1 MPSFDGDQAA
11 GLRRLL
17 DREQLRVITFAAG
30 SPGVGKSVLIA
41 NLAVLIARLG
51 KRVLILD
58 ENSRRNM
65 ASCFGFHT
73 RGDLQNVVDS
83 EKSLSEI
90 LLSVAANIRVLPIA
104 RSMKKLRKF
113 THEQQSAFL
122 SCISRLE
129 AFADIVLID
138 ASPDHDLGFSP
149 VGLAAHETVV
159 VISKTGASITDAY
172 SLIKK
177 VSLGYSLRNFRIL
190 VNKVSGLEEA
200 ATIYRNLEHVT
211 RARAIAELNFSG
223 YVPLDA
229 HFQQAA
235 RFGQTIAEMFPE
247 ATATHNCREIAEE
260 MLNWPVYANGCD
272 RLEKFGQQLL
282 HLSQY
287 VEPLAIYA

>member
-17 DREQLRVITFAAG
+17 DREQLRVITFSAG

-51 KRVLILD
+51 KWVLILD

-65 ASCFGFHT
+65 ASCFGFPT
-73 RGDLQNVVDS
+73 RGDLQHVVDS

-90 LLSVAANIRVLPIA
+90 LLNVATNIRVLPIA
-104 RSMKKLRKF
+104 RSMKKLRKW
-113 THEQQSAFL
+113 TNEQQRAFL
-122 SCISRLE
+122 SCISELE
-129 AFADIVLID
+129 AFADIVLVD

-149 VGLAAHETVV
+149 IALAAHETVI

-172 SLIKK
+172 ALIKK
-177 VSLGYSLRNFRIL
+177 VSLGYSHRNFRIL

-200 ATIYRNLEHVT
+200 TTIYRNLEQVT
-211 RARAIAELNFSG
+211 RSRAIAELNFSG

-229 HFQQAA
+229 HFQKAA
-235 RFGQTIAEMFPE
+235 HFGQPVAEMFPE
-247 ATATHNCREIAEE
+247 AMATRTCREIAEN
-260 MLNWPVYANGCD
+260 MLDWPVYTNGNN
-272 RLEKFGQQLL
+272 RFEKFGQQLL
-282 HLSQY
+282 HLSRY
-287 VEPLAIYA
+287 VDPVAIYA

>member
-30 SPGVGKSVLIA
+30 STGVGKSVLIA
-41 NLAVLIARLG
+41 NLAALIARSG

-58 ENSRRNM
+58 ENSRKNM

-73 RGDLQNVVDS
+73 RGDLQHAVDS

-90 LLSVAANIRVLPIA
+90 LLTVAENICILPIA
-104 RSMKKLRKF
+104 RSMKKLGKLTR
-113 THEQQSAFL
+113 EQQRAFL
-122 SCISRLE
+122 ACISELE
-129 AFADIVLID
+129 AFADIVLVD

-149 VGLAAHETVV
+149 IGLAAHETVI

-172 SLIKK
+172 ALIKK
-177 VSLGYSLRNFRIL
+177 VSLGYSHRNFRIL

-200 ATIYRNLEHVT
+200 TTIYRNLEKVT
-211 RARAIAELNFSG
+211 RSRAIADLSFSG

-235 RFGQTIAEMFPE
+235 RFGQTVAEMFPE
-247 ATATHNCREIAEE
+247 ALATRSCREIAED
-260 MLNWPVYANGCD
+260 MLNWPVYTNGSD

-282 HLSQY
+282 HLSRY